1 MSDFI
6 QIVNDLATKINS
18 LPSRQVVLKK
28 CIQDKLKFSETM
40 YLNQIKEA
48 RNYLLSRDN
57 LKVVKTIAR
66 ENKKKG
72 V

>member
-1 MSDFI
+1 MNDFCK
-6 QIVNDLATKINS
+6 IVYELATKIEN
-18 LPSRQVVLKK
+18 LPSRKETLEK
-28 CIQDKLKFSETM
+28 CVEEKLLFSDTM
-40 YLNQIKEA
+40 YKEQIEESKK
-48 RNYLLSRDN
+48 YLLSRDN